1 MLSLCYIELIE
12 KVKIHEEKKTIDD
25 YVLNKVL
32 NKIKEII
39 GIEKSDETK
48 VLVSTDDK
56 LSDNIT
62 FKMLCC

>member
-1 MLSLCYIELIE
+1 M
-12 KVKIHEEKKTIDD
+12 KKKKMIDD

-56 LSDNIT
+56 LSDNIA
-62 FKMLCC
+62 FEMLCS

>member
-12 KVKIHEEKKTIDD
+12 KVKIHEEKKMIDD

-62 FKMLCC
+62 FEMLCS

>member
-1 MLSLCYIELIE
+1 M
-12 KVKIHEEKKTIDD
+12 IDD

-62 FKMLCC
+62 FEMLCC

>member
-1 MLSLCYIELIE
+1 M
-12 KVKIHEEKKTIDD
+12 KKKKMIDD

-62 FKMLCC
+62 FEMLCC

>member
-1 MLSLCYIELIE
+1 M
-12 KVKIHEEKKTIDD
+12 KKKKMIDD

>member
-12 KVKIHEEKKTIDD
+12 KVKIHEEKKMIDD

-62 FKMLCC
+62 FVR

>member
-12 KVKIHEEKKTIDD
+12 KVKIHEEKKMIDD

-62 FKMLCC
+62 FEMLCC